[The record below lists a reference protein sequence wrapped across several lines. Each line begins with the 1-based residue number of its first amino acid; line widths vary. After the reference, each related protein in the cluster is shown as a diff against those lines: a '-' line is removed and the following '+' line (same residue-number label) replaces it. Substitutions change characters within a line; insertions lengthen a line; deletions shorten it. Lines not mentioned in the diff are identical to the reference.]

1 MVVEE
6 FPHMTMHNKQYQYG
20 FSTIHFNSMHN
31 HSARTNKARTMVAV
45 LRDYLQSDLKT
56 LNLLDIG
63 CSTGIISYY
72 LSRHFG
78 SVVGIDIDRPAVTY
92 ASATFQKDNLSF
104 SQSDSLNI
112 SQPNDLFDVVICAQ
126 VYEHVPDANQMM
138 KEIYRVL
145 KPGGVC
151 YFAAGNRM
159 QPIEPHYNLPFLSML
174 PQNVA
179 NAYLRLT
186 GKGKVYYENHLT
198 FWGLKRLVRNFVC
211 VDYTRKIIEDPSRF
225 HADYLL
231 PSESI
236 KSWIAKLFA
245 RYAYQILP
253 GYVWL
258 LKKVIL

>member
-1 MVVEE
+1 MSE
-6 FPHMTMHNKQYQYG
+6 NSNQYQYG

-31 HSARTNKARTMVAV
+31 HLARSRKALTMVSV
-45 LRDYLQSDLKT
+45 LRDYFRSDLKK

-63 CSTGIISYY
+63 CSTGIISNY
-72 LSRHFG
+72 LSHPFG
-78 SVVGIDIDRPAVTY
+78 SVTGIDIDGPAVMY

-104 SQSDSLNI
+104 SQSDSLYI
-112 SQPNDLFDVVICAQ
+112 SQPDDLFDVVICTQ

-151 YFAAGNRM
+151 YFAAGNRI
-159 QPIEPHYNLPFLSML
+159 QLIEPHYNLPFLSML
-174 PQNVA
+174 PQNAA

-186 GKGKVYYENHLT
+186 AKGKVYYENHLSY
-198 FWGLKRLVRNFVC
+198 WGLKRLVGNFII

-225 HADYLL
+225 HAGYLL
-231 PSESI
+231 PSGSM
-236 KSWIAKLFA
+236 KKWIAKFFA

-253 GYVWL
+253 GYIWL
-258 LKKVIL
+258 LKKIIL

>member
-1 MVVEE
+1 MRINYNYQ
-6 FPHMTMHNKQYQYG
+6 HNFSEQYPY
-20 FSTIHFNSMHN
+20 SMYDY
-31 HSARTNKARTMVAV
+31 RRREIKARTMVEV

-72 LSRHFG
+72 LSHHFG

-104 SQSDSLNI
+104 SHSDSLHI
-112 SQPNDLFDVVICAQ
+112 LQPNDHFDVAICAQ

-159 QPIEPHYNLPFLSML
+159 QLIEPHYNLPFLSML
-174 PQNVA
+174 PQNAA
-179 NAYLRLT
+179 NTYLRLT
-186 GKGKVYYENHLT
+186 AKGKVYYENHLSY
-198 FWGLKRLVRNFVC
+198 WGLKRLVGNFTI
-211 VDYTRKIIEDPSRF
+211 VDYTRKIIENPSRF
-225 HADYLL
+225 HAGYLL
-231 PSESI
+231 PSGSI
-236 KSWIAKLFA
+236 KNWIAKLFA
-245 RYAYQILP
+245 RYAYQLLP
-253 GYVWL
+253 GYIWL